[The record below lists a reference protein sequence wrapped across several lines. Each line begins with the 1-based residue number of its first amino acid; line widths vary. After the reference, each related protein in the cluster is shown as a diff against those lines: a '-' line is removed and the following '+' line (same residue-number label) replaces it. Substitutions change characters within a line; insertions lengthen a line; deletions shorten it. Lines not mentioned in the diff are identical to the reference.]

1 MKIIKFLTIGLVLA
15 FGLSACSLDSTNYD
29 DSDAGSAFT
38 DLRSVKSGT
47 TGAYY
52 YVGHYAFL
60 GNYAVALGDFCAG
73 ISMGSSS
80 SGHFYA
86 YSNFSFSDTSAEL
99 SNLWECGYKIITNA
113 TRTINGANQLMEAG
127 AITESE
133 LPEAYAYIG
142 QCYALKALAAY
153 YLVNYFA
160 LPYSSANASTPGILL
175 VDEEVPSADQ
185 QVSRAT
191 VQESY
196 DQIIK
201 DITSAENA
209 FNQAGSDGIEAAT
222 GGDDAFY
229 MTPMGL
235 AALKA
240 RVYMAL
246 GQYDTAETAAKEA
259 LALKGATGYAADNL
273 PSDADYLSM
282 WTSLNESD
290 EDLFTVKKS
299 SEDNLSANALNT
311 LYGSYYATLQNS
323 AINTLSDT
331 DIRLQLVQPGDNG
344 GQTTAKYN
352 GIATSAATSNIP
364 VMRKSEMSLIIAE
377 CEARANRIQEAQ
389 NYLFYT
395 AKRDKSITAPSQ
407 LPDNRDDLLKFISE
421 ERIREFMGEGH
432 RFIDAR
438 RMGDMVK
445 MDNFNDWDIQKFVFP
460 IPAGEINSGFGATQ
474 NEGWSDNLPTRK
486 Q

>member
-15 FGLSACSLDSTNYD
+15 FGFSACSLDSTNYD
-29 DSDAGSAFT
+29 DSDSGSAFT
-38 DLRSVKSGT
+38 NLRSVQSGT
-47 TGAYY
+47 TGVYY
-52 YVGHYAFL
+52 WTGHYAFL
-60 GNYAVALGDFCAG
+60 GNYAVSLGDFCAG
-73 ISMGSSS
+73 VSAGSSS

-86 YSNFSFSDTSAEL
+86 LSSFAFSDTQAEL
-99 SNLWECGYKIITNA
+99 SNVWNAGYKIITNA
-113 TRTINGANQLMEAG
+113 TRTINGANHLIESG
-127 AITESE
+127 AIVESE
-133 LPEAYAYIG
+133 HPEAYAYIG

-153 YLVNYFA
+153 YLVNYYA

-191 VQESY
+191 VQQTY
-196 DQIIK
+196 DQIVK

-209 FNQAGSDGIEAAT
+209 FDLAGTAGINAAT
-222 GGDDAFY
+222 GGENAFY

-235 AALKA
+235 AGLKA

-246 GQYDTAETAAKEA
+246 GQYEIAEEAAKEA
-259 LALKGATGYAADNL
+259 LDLKGATGDASDNV
-273 PSDADYLSM
+273 PSDADYLTM

-311 LYGSYYATLQNS
+311 LYGSYYCTLQN
-323 AINTLSDT
+323 AALNMLGNK
-331 DIRLQLVQPGDNG
+331 DIRRDLTHAGDKG
-344 GQTTAKYN
+344 GTTTAKYD
-352 GIATSAATSNIP
+352 GIATSATTSNIP

-377 CEARANRIQEAQ
+377 CEARAGHITQAQ

-395 AKRDKSITAPSQ
+395 AKRDKSITAPTD
-407 LPDNRDDLLKFISE
+407 LPSTTAELLEFISE

-438 RMGDMVK
+438 RMGDIVT
-445 MDNFNDWDIQKFVFP
+445 MDGFNPWDIQKFVFP
-460 IPAGEINSGFGATQ
+460 IPAGEINSGFGTTQ
-474 NEGWSDNLPTRK
+474 NEGWSGNMPTRN
-486 Q
+486 